1 MAYLQEELAASR
13 QELAAAVHGRIGVI
27 AEGQRALALEREAAR
42 VEREQH
48 ASERAA
54 ERERERERE
63 RHASERHASER
74 ESAHSS
80 ARSLSTAWPG
90 SFSSWSLKL
99 GWPNASCWARFHS
112 CGDCESCGIPVPA

>member
-1 MAYLQEELAASR
+1 VAYLQEELAASR

-54 ERERERERE
+54 ERERERER
-63 RHASERHASER
+63 HASERHASER
-74 ESAHSS
+74 ESERERH
-80 ARSLSTAWPG
+80 
-90 SFSSWSLKL
+90 
-99 GWPNASCWARFHS
+99 
-112 CGDCESCGIPVPA
+112 